1 MKLVVGDI
9 EGLEAQLDRLGGRE
23 GARRI
28 VDAGCMAAIDE
39 LKRKTAAKGHIVTG
53 SMQESFA
60 KGIYHESIDRCWQD
74 VYPQGT
80 DPRGVDN
87 AKKAFIINFGRGNKR
102 TKKTGDKF
110 ITGKDKTMEEAVCAA
125 MRAEA
130 ERIKNEIMR

>member
-1 MKLVVGDI
+1 MKLDVGDI

-28 VDAGCMAAIDE
+28 VDAGCMAAIE
-39 LKRKTAAKGHIVTG
+39 QLKRKTAAKGHIVTG

-60 KGIYHESIDRCWQD
+60 KGIYHETIDRCWQD

-87 AKKAFIINFGRGNKR
+87 AKKAFIINYGRGNKR

-110 ITGKDKTMEEAVCAA
+110 ITGADKTMEDAVCEA

-130 ERIKNEIMR
+130 ERIKNEMMR